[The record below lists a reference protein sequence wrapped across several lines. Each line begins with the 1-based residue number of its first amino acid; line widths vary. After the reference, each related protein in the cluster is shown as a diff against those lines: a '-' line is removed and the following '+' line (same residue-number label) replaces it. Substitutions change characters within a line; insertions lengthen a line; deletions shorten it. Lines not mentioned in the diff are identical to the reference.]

1 MKSTFQNR
9 CLDRRTVLRG
19 IGACVSLPFLDAM
32 ERAVPA
38 RGVAAPRRTLFVFA
52 PNGKKMDEWRP
63 KSEGALKQLPFLLE
77 PLAPVRDHIAV
88 ISGLALNGGR
98 AQGDGPGDHARA
110 AASFLTCAHPRKT
123 GGADLEAGVS
133 VDQLLASEIGAATRF
148 PSLEL
153 GMERGAAAGICDSGY
168 SCAYSNNVSWRS
180 KDTPVAKETEPRAV
194 FARMFGD
201 PEAAM
206 DQRAR
211 AALLASRRSVLD
223 ASLAEAKSLARQLG
237 GRDRAKLAAYLDSVR
252 ELERRIEREQQT
264 QQDAPPAPK
273 NVFAERGD
281 FAARLDAMY
290 ELIALAFETDQ
301 TRVAT
306 FMLGNAGSNRS
317 YRFLSVPEGHHD
329 LSHHGN
335 DPHKLAGIRAINRF
349 HVERFAAFL
358 QRLQSTKSGSGTLL
372 DATAVVYASGIS
384 DGDRHN
390 HDDLPVLAVGVGR
403 GGRHVVCDKETPMA
417 NLFVSV
423 LRRAGSQQERFG
435 DSTGALDVG

>member
-9 CLDRRTVLRG
+9 CMDRRTVLRG
-19 IGACVSLPFLDAM
+19 FGACVSLPFLDAM
-32 ERAVPA
+32 ERAVPL
-38 RGVAAPRRTLFVFA
+38 RGAAAPRRTLFVFA

-63 KSEGALKQLPFLLE
+63 KSEGALKQLPHLLE
-77 PLAPVRDHIAV
+77 PLAPVLDHIAV
-88 ISGLALNGGR
+88 ISGLALDGGR
-98 AQGDGPGDHARA
+98 AHGDGPGDHARA

-123 GGADLEAGVS
+123 GGADLEVGVS
-133 VDQLLASEIGAATRF
+133 VDQLLASEIGASTRF

-237 GRDRAKLAAYLDSVR
+237 GRDRAKLSAYLDSVR
-252 ELERRIEREQQT
+252 ELERRIEREQQS
-264 QQDAPPAPK
+264 QQDAPQAPK
-273 NVFAERGD
+273 HVFAERGD
-281 FAARLDAMY
+281 FAARLEAMY
-290 ELIALAFETDQ
+290 ELLALAFETDQ

-358 QRLQSTKSGSGTLL
+358 QRLQSTKSGSATLL
-372 DATAVVYASGIS
+372 DETAVVYASGIS

-403 GGRHVVCDKETPMA
+403 GGRHLVCDKETPMA
-417 NLFVSV
+417 NLFVSA

-435 DSTGALDVG
+435 DSTGALGLG

>member
-1 MKSTFQNR
+1 
-9 CLDRRTVLRG
+9 
-19 IGACVSLPFLDAM
+19 
-32 ERAVPA
+32 
-38 RGVAAPRRTLFVFA
+38 
-52 PNGKKMDEWRP
+52 
-63 KSEGALKQLPFLLE
+63 
-77 PLAPVRDHIAV
+77 
-88 ISGLALNGGR
+88 
-98 AQGDGPGDHARA
+98 
-110 AASFLTCAHPRKT
+110 
-123 GGADLEAGVS
+123 
-133 VDQLLASEIGAATRF
+133 
-148 PSLEL
+148 
-153 GMERGAAAGICDSGY
+153 
-168 SCAYSNNVSWRS
+168 
-180 KDTPVAKETEPRAV
+180 
-194 FARMFGD
+194 
-201 PEAAM
+201 
-206 DQRAR
+206 
-211 AALLASRRSVLD
+211 LASRRSVLD

-252 ELERRIEREQQT
+252 ELERRIEREQQS

-335 DPHKLAGIRAINRF
+335 DPHKLVGIRAINRF

-358 QRLQSTKSGSGTLL
+358 QRLHSTKSGSGTLL

-403 GGRHVVCDKETPMA
+403 GGRHLVCDKETPMA
-417 NLFVSV
+417 NLYVSV
-423 LRRAGSQQERFG
+423 LRGAGSQQERFG
-435 DSTGALDVG
+435 DSTGALDLG